1 MIAEIFLAPAGMGK
15 TGFHTSPT
23 VPGYSADIKEEVFA
37 EFECPSGSFW
47 KGEQG
52 QKMLND
58 PWRGV
63 AGEQTS

>member
-1 MIAEIFLAPAGMGK
+1 MSK
-15 TGFHTSPT
+15 TGYHTSPT
-23 VPGYSADIKEEVFA
+23 VPGYSADIKEATFA
-37 EFECPSGSFW
+37 EFENPNGTFW
-47 KGEQG
+47 KSAQG